1 MPANRR
7 VKACSKDIPA
17 EARRSFQHHV
27 WETKGGMAGR
37 PGEKCL
43 LLPVDPVADS

>member
-7 VKACSKDIPA
+7 VKACSKDVPA

-27 WETKGGMAGR
+27 WETKGEW
-37 PGEKCL
+37 PGGLEKSACCYRWTR
-43 LLPVDPVADS
+43 